1 MPDIDD
7 QQFANLMQRIEPTWF
22 SGPHW
27 IAADESWSPP
37 AQETLPIDEAVAELL
52 SRKRAP
58 RIDTQERRRLRWSSP
73 YSLARGHLE
82 GAWRELRRRDRKRD
96 ARVYARCQR
105 LVDLCDSTRALL
117 LEVVSMDPIYVLPEV
132 IRSGHHAEME
142 RDMVRS
148 SESGRPEF
156 PPRHYTLKA
165 IHKDLRILEEAFR
178 ATIRIRELA
187 NSEITLSR
195 VSVRAGAQQ
204 VIWKRDFVEA
214 IAWLWHLLTGTA
226 PSKKEGGLFEN
237 FVHAAWQSYDEDMPE
252 VSFAWTIREVADSD
266 FWARMRLET
275 RKVRN

>member
-1 MPDIDD
+1 
-7 QQFANLMQRIEPTWF
+7 
-22 SGPHW
+22 
-27 IAADESWSPP
+27 
-37 AQETLPIDEAVAELL
+37 
-52 SRKRAP
+52 
-58 RIDTQERRRLRWSSP
+58 
-73 YSLARGHLE
+73 
-82 GAWRELRRRDRKRD
+82 
-96 ARVYARCQR
+96 
-105 LVDLCDSTRALL
+105 
-117 LEVVSMDPIYVLPEV
+117 MDPIYVLPEV

-214 IAWLWHLLTGTA
+214 IAWLWHLLAGTA

-266 FWARMRLET
+266 FWAPMRRKL